1 MQNLLNEL
9 QKIGFVDTN
18 DVDSNKNEFYDVAL
32 INENMKAV
40 VIYTNVSCNDIL
52 YQSSLLAR
60 QHQR

>member
-40 VIYTNVSCNDIL
+40 VIYTNVSSNDIL